1 MGGAWRAGTLS
12 FAVYLIGSYP
22 TLGKLLHLSELQF
35 SHETFTEH
43 FMPSDAEWMRP
54 PTLTLTPQQVP
65 AFAGAEM
72 EHREGEGPYQG
83 PGHQQDLT
91 PGGVATDICLFAMPG
106 I

>member
-1 MGGAWRAGTLS
+1 
-12 FAVYLIGSYP
+12 
-22 TLGKLLHLSELQF
+22 
-35 SHETFTEH
+35 
-43 FMPSDAEWMRP
+43 MPSDAEWMRP